1 MAKKGVLDTTQK
13 TVVKVAKI
21 GAEGVKD
28 VATDALG
35 AAASAVAG
43 VVLGRVSDAV
53 GSRQGKAKQ
62 AVPGGPKAVSAD
74 TTRSKRKPI
83 KKRLATPGGS
93 ATKTGAAKKRGAG
106 KSRRAGPANRKK
118 TSPTRKGAARKAG
131 TKKKAA
137 RGRGGR

>member
-43 VVLGRVSDAV
+43 VVLGRV
-53 GSRQGKAKQ
+53 
-62 AVPGGPKAVSAD
+62 
-74 TTRSKRKPI
+74 
-83 KKRLATPGGS
+83 
-93 ATKTGAAKKRGAG
+93 
-106 KSRRAGPANRKK
+106 
-118 TSPTRKGAARKAG
+118 
-131 TKKKAA
+131 
-137 RGRGGR
+137 